1 MADDGM
7 LTFKLDEITVRDIE
21 LRLGA
26 LRAKAPTALKN
37 AINATA
43 KDARTDLWAKANA
56 TYTVKKGGFNKDMK
70 LTPANVGNLEAV
82 LLTRGAPIE
91 MIKFRVTGRKG
102 TPRVEILRGQVKSM
116 GKRSFVNNV
125 SPYSSHL
132 AVAKYTGKDTKDGED
147 FDKGT
152 RKNSG
157 YRKNRLGIEKKF
169 SVSSPIMIGNERRV
183 YGIVEP
189 NIIKNLQN
197 NVDKQVNKILGG
209 I

>member
-7 LTFKLDEITVRDIE
+7 LTFELDEITVRDIE

-37 AINATA
+37 AINMTA

-56 TYTVKKGGFNKDMK
+56 TYTIKKGGFNKDMK
-70 LTPANVGNLEAV
+70 LLPANVGNLEAV

-91 MIKFRVTGRKG
+91 MIKFRVTDRKG

-116 GKRSFVNNV
+116 GDRSFVNNV
-125 SPYSSHL
+125 AKKGTHTHV
-132 AVAKYTGKDTKDGED
+132 AVAKYIGGKD
-147 FDKGT
+147 
-152 RKNSG
+152 S
-157 YRKNRLGIEKKF
+157 RLKIQKKF

-189 NIIKNLQN
+189 KIIENLQN
-197 NVDKQVNKILGG
+197 NVDRQVSKILGG

>member
-7 LTFKLDEITVRDIE
+7 LRFELDEITVRDIE
-21 LRLGA
+21 FRLGA

-37 AINATA
+37 AINMTA

-56 TYTVKKGGFNKDMK
+56 TYTIKKGGFNKDMK
-70 LTPANVGNLEAV
+70 LTPANVGNLEAI

-116 GKRSFVNNV
+116 GDRSFVNNV
-125 SPYSSHL
+125 AKKGTHTHV
-132 AVAKYTGKDTKDGED
+132 AVAKYIGG
-147 FDKGT
+147 
-152 RKNSG
+152 KNS
-157 YRKNRLGIEKKF
+157 RLKIQKKF

-189 NIIKNLQN
+189 NIIKNLQD

>member
-7 LTFKLDEITVRDIE
+7 LTFELDEITVKDIE

-56 TYTVKKGGFNKDMK
+56 TKKNKKGGFNKDMK
-70 LTPANVGNLEAV
+70 LLPANVGNLEAV

-91 MIKFRVTGRKG
+91 MIKFRVTDRKG

-116 GKRSFVNNV
+116 GDRSFVNNV
-125 SPYSSHL
+125 AKKGTHTHV
-132 AVAKYTGKDTKDGED
+132 AVAKYIGG
-147 FDKGT
+147 
-152 RKNSG
+152 KNS
-157 YRKNRLGIEKKF
+157 RLKIQKKF
-169 SVSSPIMIGNERRV
+169 SVSSPIMIGNERKV

-189 NIIKNLQN
+189 NIVKNLQD

>member
-7 LTFKLDEITVRDIE
+7 LAFELDEITVRDIE

-43 KDARTDLWAKANA
+43 KDARTDLWAKANT
-56 TYTVKKGGFNKDMK
+56 TYTIKKGGFNKDMK
-70 LTPANVGNLEAV
+70 LLPANVGNLEAV

-91 MIKFRVTGRKG
+91 MIKFRVTDRKG

-116 GKRSFVNNV
+116 GDRSFVNNV
-125 SPYSSHL
+125 AKKGTHTHV
-132 AVAKYTGKDTKDGED
+132 AVAKYIGG
-147 FDKGT
+147 
-152 RKNSG
+152 KNS
-157 YRKNRLGIEKKF
+157 RLKIQKKF

-189 NIIKNLQN
+189 KIIENLQN